1 MQRLVLLAVIVGSLV
16 GISYAQYP
24 AADWADTD
32 TSPPFEVY
40 ALASGMRT
48 VDATPTLVIKN
59 PAPNQSLGVTSSNGI
74 GSGTQVGFVWRH
86 ENIGLLADLGFHKY
100 SDRTGSTTMAPLMLG
115 IRIYSN
121 EHFRTSFFGEGL
133 AGAYR
138 WTGNSKNANFTTAK
152 GIVAAGGG
160 MDIRLTHRLV
170 FRVFEVQLM
179 VAGAQVAPLLT
190 SRASTGIA
198 VRF

>member
-1 MQRLVLLAVIVGSLV
+1 MQRLLLVVVAVGCLA
-16 GISYAQYP
+16 GISCAQHP
-24 AADWADTD
+24 AAGWQDTD
-32 TSPPFEVY
+32 ARTPFELY

-59 PAPNQSLGVTSSNGI
+59 PAPGQSLGFTP
-74 GSGTQVGFVWRH
+74 SGLASGARVGFVWRH
-86 ENIGLLADLGFHKY
+86 ENIGLVADLGFHKF
-100 SDRTGSTTMAPLMLG
+100 SDRTGSTTLGPLMLG
-115 IRIYSN
+115 IRVYSD

-138 WTGNSKNANFTTAK
+138 WTENSKNANFTAVK

-160 MDIRLTHRLV
+160 MDIRLTDRLV
-170 FRVFEVQLM
+170 FRVFEIQLM
-179 VAGAQVAPLLT
+179 IAGARVGPLLT
-190 SRASTGIA
+190 GSASTGIA

>member
-1 MQRLVLLAVIVGSLV
+1 MQRLLLLVVSVGCLAATSH
-16 GISYAQYP
+16 AQYP
-24 AADWADTD
+24 AADWPDADTP
-32 TSPPFEVY
+32 PPFEVC

-59 PAPNQSLGVTSSNGI
+59 PAPNQSLGFTP
-74 GSGTQVGFVWRH
+74 SGVASGAQVGFVWRQD
-86 ENIGLLADLGFHKY
+86 NIGLVADLGFHKY
-100 SDRTGSTTMAPLMLG
+100 SDRTGSTTLAPLMLG
-115 IRIYSN
+115 IRVYSD

-138 WTGNSKNANFTTAK
+138 WTERADKANFTTVK
-152 GIVAAGGG
+152 GIVATGGG
-160 MDIRLTHRLV
+160 MDIRLTRRLV
-170 FRVFEVQLM
+170 FRVFEIQLM
-179 VAGAQVAPLLT
+179 IAGAGAGPLLT

>member
-1 MQRLVLLAVIVGSLV
+1 MQRLLLLVVSVGCLAATSH
-16 GISYAQYP
+16 AQYP
-24 AADWADTD
+24 AADWPDADTP
-32 TSPPFEVY
+32 PPFEVY

-59 PAPNQSLGVTSSNGI
+59 PAPNQSLGFTP
-74 GSGTQVGFVWRH
+74 SGVASGAQVGFVWRQD
-86 ENIGLLADLGFHKY
+86 NIGLVADLGFHKY
-100 SDRTGSTTMAPLMLG
+100 SDRTGSTTLAPLMLG
-115 IRIYSN
+115 IRVYSD

-138 WTGNSKNANFTTAK
+138 WTERADKANFTTVK
-152 GIVAAGGG
+152 GIVATGGG
-160 MDIRLTHRLV
+160 MDIRLTRRLV
-170 FRVFEVQLM
+170 FRVFEIQLM
-179 VAGAQVAPLLT
+179 IAGAGAGPLLT